1 MIAAFDQWATT
12 HQYNLAAAVLPSAKG
27 SYFSVRRSEFLDSL
41 PSTPASRSCD
51 FAEECFDI
59 AHQHFLQSY
68 SGGAHP
74 RGKGHSR
81 YAVRRRRSLDRCG
94 ER

>member
-59 AHQHFLQSY
+59 AHQPLAPSPIKNTTPKTGRNEPCPCG
-68 SGGAHP
+68 SG
-74 RGKGHSR
+74 KK
-81 YAVRRRRSLDRCG
+81 YKKCCG
-94 ER
+94 G